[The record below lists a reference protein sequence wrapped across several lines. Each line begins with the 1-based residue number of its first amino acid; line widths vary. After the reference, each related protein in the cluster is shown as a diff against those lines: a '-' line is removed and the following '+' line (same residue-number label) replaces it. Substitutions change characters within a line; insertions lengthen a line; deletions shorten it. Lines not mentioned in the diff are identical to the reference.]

1 MLVHAP
7 IACWAL
13 TPVCD
18 ALAIGLN
25 QDAFWTIG
33 LNQDAFWTIGAF
45 LAVAGAVLGALAA
58 TAGSL
63 DFERG
68 HAAAPKIAIAHAVLM
83 GGAWTFSAISALG
96 RLTSD
101 YTVVAPPHWWA
112 IAAGVAALV
121 LMAAGAWCG
130 GELVYGRGVG
140 VRRS

>member
-7 IACWAL
+7 IACWTL

-18 ALAIGLN
+18 ALAIGLS
-25 QDAFWTIG
+25 
-33 LNQDAFWTIGAF
+33 QDAFWTIGAF

-96 RLTSD
+96 RLTPD
-101 YTVVAPPHWWA
+101 YAVLAPPHWWA

-140 VRRS
+140 VRRR

>member
-1 MLVHAP
+1 MHPVHPMLVHAP

-25 QDAFWTIG
+25 REEFWIVS
-33 LNQDAFWTIGAF
+33 AF
-45 LAVAGAVLGALAA
+45 LAAAGVVLGALAA

-83 GGAWTFSAISALG
+83 GSAWVFSTIGAIG
-96 RLTSD
+96 RLGPD
-101 YTVVAPPHWWA
+101 YAPLSPPHGWA
-112 IAAGVAALV
+112 IAAGVVALI
-121 LMAAGAWCG
+121 LMTAGAWCG
-130 GELVYGRGVG
+130 GEMVYGRGVG
-140 VRRS
+140 VRRD

>member
-7 IACWAL
+7 IACWTL

-18 ALAIGLN
+18 ALAIALN
-25 QDAFWTIG
+25 ADAFWTI
-33 LNQDAFWTIGAF
+33 AAF
-45 LAVAGAVLGALAA
+45 LAAAGAALGALAA

-68 HAAAPKIAIAHAVLM
+68 YAAAPKIAVAHASFM
-83 GGAWTFSAISALG
+83 GGALTASIIGALG
-96 RLTSD
+96 RFAAD
-101 YTVVAPPHWWA
+101 YSVLAPPHWWA

-121 LMAAGAWCG
+121 LTVAGAWCG

-140 VRRS
+140 VRRD